1 MVDKMPLLFQK
12 EKTPKRKGSS
22 DHKRRGHWV
31 NLTVDS
37 MERLNWQ
44 TFLESTTLKGAII
57 MTKINVWELVNK
69 EAANIIKAIE
79 KGEIKTRIEFHD
91 YLETVYN
98 WKMSNAIVSIVGV
111 YISVNNIE
119 MVWDY
124 ELEEPAE

>member
-1 MVDKMPLLFQK
+1 
-12 EKTPKRKGSS
+12 
-22 DHKRRGHWV
+22 
-31 NLTVDS
+31 
-37 MERLNWQ
+37 MERLKWQ

-79 KGEIKTRIEFHD
+79 KGEIKTRKEFLD

-98 WKMSNAIVSIVGV
+98 WKMSDAIVSIVDV

-119 MVWDY
+119 MAWHY
-124 ELEEPAE
+124 EIEEPAE

>member
-1 MVDKMPLLFQK
+1 
-12 EKTPKRKGSS
+12 
-22 DHKRRGHWV
+22 
-31 NLTVDS
+31 
-37 MERLNWQ
+37 
-44 TFLESTTLKGAII
+44 

-79 KGEIKTRIEFHD
+79 KGEIKTRKEYHD

-98 WKMSNAIVSIVGV
+98 WKMSDAIVSIVGV

-119 MVWDY
+119 MAWDY